1 MPSWRRRYDGSPDPR
16 ACAAHAGRLHGL
28 LVNFPTHSSLI
39 TDYYPPRA
47 LGTTFTFYLFATT
60 AIAVVAGP
68 VAGGLAQIWGWR
80 AAFIVLGAPALLGV
94 WMLGRMRDPGRG
106 ASIGL
111 ALDHEE
117 RTSFSEGFRRN
128 KAVRSLRRTWWAA
141 AFFGG
146 GVIYFINLQGV
157 FFKDVYHYGAFS
169 RGVVY
174 VLFGIGGVV
183 GTVIGGVLVQRR
195 LANGQPEELPTV
207 NGLMVVEFGL
217 AIVLMGL
224 FP

>member
-1 MPSWRRRYDGSPDPR
+1 MNRLLMQVLQ
-16 ACAAHAGRLHGL
+16 AGQHKIIYLELQPEMVASIAKQAGFGL

-128 KAVRSLRRTWWAA
+128 KAVRSLRRESRCEMPRRECR
-141 AFFGG
+141 
-146 GVIYFINLQGV
+146 YFAKSLLITGLPGHRDSA
-157 FFKDVYHYGAFS
+157 KCPSHYDDPIATDYES
-169 RGVVY
+169 
-174 VLFGIGGVV
+174 LP
-183 GTVIGGVLVQRR
+183 VQTRR
-195 LANGQPEELPTV
+195 SVMAV
-207 NGLMVVEFGL
+207 
-217 AIVLMGL
+217 
-224 FP
+224 